1 MTSDTGEQFG
11 TERMLRLVNENRNLP
26 SRIIANYLRKACTE
40 FASPQFRSDDVTI
53 VIVKGDDS

>member
-1 MTSDTGEQFG
+1 
-11 TERMLRLVNENRNLP
+11 MLNVVKENRNLP

-40 FASPQFRSDDVTI
+40 FASPQFQHDDVTI